1 MEYGRRAQ
9 MSIIRQV
16 GEYLKSKSEKV
27 PGLAYVATIISGI
40 MAIFLN
46 VSEENFGLWII
57 SIVWFV
63 SFMFYFFS
71 GIIDDIIYEP
81 LYGLPRSNVK
91 GLKFIWLR
99 VARIIFAPIR
109 WVVDSLPKTRDI
121 SEVRQSAA
129 RKFHSNKITGI
140 YGSAK
145 KIFDGRDE
153 WQDKVKIWL
162 DLSKAARAFIIP
174 LFIVLISDLL
184 YVVSGWP
191 DVRAISNYNI
201 LNWFIHWPVALIAL
215 ITIFI
220 VYLWFR
226 ILHMIAL
233 YDLVAKANVFTF
245 EVAPIDAK
253 NKNMQKMVCVG
264 SVVLPANEL
273 PIYKSN

>member
-1 MEYGRRAQ
+1 MN
-9 MSIIRQV
+9 IIGQV

-27 PGLAYVATIISGI
+27 PGLAYVATIISGVVT
-40 MAIFLN
+40 IFLDI
-46 VSEENFGLWII
+46 SEENFSLWII
-57 SIVWFV
+57 SIVWFF
-63 SFMFYFFS
+63 SFVFYFFS

-81 LYGLPRSNVK
+81 LYGLPGSNVK
-91 GLKFIWLR
+91 GFKFTWSN
-99 VARIIFAPIR
+99 VARFVFAPIR
-109 WVVDSLPKTRDI
+109 CIVDSLPKTRDM
-121 SEVRQSAA
+121 SEIRQSAA
-129 RKFHSNKITGI
+129 RKFDPNKITDI
-140 YGSAK
+140 YKSAK
-145 KIFDGRDE
+145 KIFDGKDE
-153 WQDKVKIWL
+153 WKDKVKIWL

-184 YVVSGWP
+184 YLVSNWP
-191 DVRAISNYNI
+191 DITTISNYRI

-215 ITIFI
+215 IIILI

-233 YDLVAKANVFTF
+233 YDLVVKANVFTF

-264 SVVLPANEL
+264 SVVIPANEL